1 MTDLS
6 ETGTL
11 FEKYV
16 YVTVICSLR
25 NLIMSDLMPNNIKNK
40 MYTLGSD
47 SMQVVK
53 ETEEI

>member
-25 NLIMSDLMPNNIKNK
+25 NLIMSDLKPNNIKNK
-40 MYTLGSD
+40 MYTLGSN

>member
-25 NLIMSDLMPNNIKNK
+25 NLIMSDLKPNNIKNK

>member
-25 NLIMSDLMPNNIKNK
+25 NLIMSDLKPNNIKNK

-47 SMQVVK
+47 GMQVVK